1 MLFSDTFCYPVMNK
15 KGIKISVFTFLFSS
29 VSSSGR
35 EHNFRVASSRFFTTQ
50 GVPYDIASIMHY
62 DAYAFSRNGWP
73 TIVPVNSRIS
83 LRSLGQRNG
92 FSQKDIQHIN
102 ALYCKKSE

>member
-1 MLFSDTFCYPVMNK
+1 MFSDTFCYPVMNK

-29 VSSSGR
+29 VSSGR